1 MNKSILFLF
10 FAFNYIIIYPQSKK
24 YLDKESIKSMCG
36 CFEVKF
42 EFAEKFRDELH
53 FIYSTLEHI

>member
-1 MNKSILFLF
+1 MNKPILFLF

-36 CFEVKF
+36 
-42 EFAEKFRDELH
+42 
-53 FIYSTLEHI
+53 